1 MRFLVTGGPVHAH
14 LDDVKIIT
22 NKFKGGMMSALAEGL
37 VDLGHD
43 VIYLTARHTPPPS
56 DHLAT
61 LWLHDGFDDY
71 LSKILRAGQTGI
83 DAFVLGAAVA
93 NLVPAKPWK
102 GKFPSHQY
110 KPGDV
115 VDIPFM
121 VAPRIINDI
130 RRKFP
135 ESQLFGFKLLSGAP
149 HTELIDAAHEV
160 ALDSRATAVFAND
173 AKDLDRK
180 YAVTKDM
187 VVQPLAADDL
197 PKFIVDY
204 TWDTYYRT
212 EVGCDIPWD
221 APRYHAMLRAEK
233 LVERFKDRFQPV
245 GRQGLVFGTV
255 ACRIPGSMGFVTT
268 RRGKTEICGEWETVS
283 AVYHENMVVRASG
296 KASLNTPLLHW
307 IFAHVPETRS
317 IVHYHQAE
325 CPELH
330 RLPYFPPGTARDSQ
344 RDVRGSFSIQ
354 GHGAFLLFGEDERE
368 PIPWR

>member
-22 NKFKGGMMSALAEGL
+22 NVFKGGMMSALAEGL

-61 LWLHDGFDDY
+61 LWLHDGFNDY

-93 NLVPAKPWK
+93 NLVPVRPWK

-173 AKDLDRK
+173 AKNLVRK
-180 YAVTKDM
+180 YAVTKDR
-187 VVQPLAADDL
+187 VVQPLDAREL

-212 EVGCDIPWD
+212 EIVDSLRGAGAEI
-221 APRYHAMLRAEK
+221 AIKRAMSMA
-233 LVERFKDRFQPV
+233 ERFRDKFQPI
-245 GRQGLVFGTV
+245 GQRGLVFGTV
-255 ACRIPGSMGFVTT
+255 ASRITSGGFVTAA
-268 RRGKTEICGEWETVS
+268 RGKTEIGGGWEV
-283 AVYHENMVVRASG
+283 VGGVWDEDMVVRASG
-296 KASLNTPLLHW
+296 KASLNAPLLNR
-307 IFAHVPETRS
+307 IFGRVPEARS
-317 IVHYHQAE
+317 IVHYH
-325 CPELH
+325 CVDFPENLPV
-330 RLPYFPPGTARDSQ
+330 LPYAPPGSRRDSD
-344 RDVRGSFSIQ
+344 RDVRGSFAIQ
-354 GHGAFLLFGEDERE
+354 GHGVFLLFDKNDGD